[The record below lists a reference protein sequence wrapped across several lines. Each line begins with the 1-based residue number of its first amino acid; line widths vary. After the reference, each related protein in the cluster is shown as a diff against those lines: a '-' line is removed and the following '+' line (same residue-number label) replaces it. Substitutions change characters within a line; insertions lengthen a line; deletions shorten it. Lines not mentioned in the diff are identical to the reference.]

1 MKNSPQTLT
10 PDQMEALASGRRSDI
25 FDDLRASGAASIAE
39 MAKRLECSPKA
50 LYHHV
55 RLLQDVGLVRLKAVR
70 QGKRREE
77 AVFEPVTTGTLM
89 ANERSETHRK
99 TRVKMTN
106 SMMRAAAKAYNTA
119 QEKLRP
125 DDPRLA
131 CSLIARS
138 FSKLSVEQATEIALE
153 LKSLVERA
161 RTLSDSAEEDKY
173 AVLVS
178 ITPIL

>member
-25 FDDLRASGAASIAE
+25 FDDLRANGSGSIAE
-39 MAKRLECSPKA
+39 MAQRLECSPKA

-55 RLLQDVGLVRLKAVR
+55 RLLQDAGLVRLKAVR

-77 AVFEPVTTGTLM
+77 AVFEPVTIGPLTV
-89 ANERSETHRK
+89 NERSETHRK
-99 TRVKMTN
+99 TRVKITN
-106 SMMRAAAKAYNTA
+106 SMMRAGAKAYNAA
-119 QEKLRP
+119 QEKLAP

-131 CSLIARS
+131 CSLIARA
-138 FSKLSVEQATEIALE
+138 FSKLSVEQATQIALE

-161 RTLSDSAEEDKY
+161 REQSDSAQEDKY
-173 AVLVS
+173 SVLVS